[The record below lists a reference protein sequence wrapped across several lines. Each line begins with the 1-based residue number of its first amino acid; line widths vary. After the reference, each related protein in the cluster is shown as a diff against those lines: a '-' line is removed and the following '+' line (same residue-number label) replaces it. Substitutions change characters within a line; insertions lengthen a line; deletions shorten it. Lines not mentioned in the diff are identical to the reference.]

1 MQCCLV
7 LHCIFRKG
15 DYCRYL
21 AEVAGGEA
29 RREAAEQSLQAYQA
43 ACAMAREH
51 LGPTHPIRLGLALNF
66 SVFYYEVLGSPER
79 ACTMAKTAF
88 EAAVGDLGQLEG
100 ESYKDTTL
108 IMQLLRDNH
117 KLWAADIQ
125 GNGTCQDRVCLVH
138 DNDELISIISGD
150 RGAGD
155 RGAGDRGTGGS
166 GSTAQQP

>member
-1 MQCCLV
+1 MT
-7 LHCIFRKG
+7 
-15 DYCRYL
+15 
-21 AEVAGGEA
+21 EVAGGDA

-43 ACAMAREH
+43 ACEVAKEQ
-51 LGPTHPIRLGLALNF
+51 LSPTHPIRLGLALNF

-88 EAAVGDLGQLEG
+88 DAAVGDLGQLEG

-125 GNGTCQDRVCLVH
+125 GNGNEHNHQ
-138 DNDELISIISGD
+138 
-150 RGAGD
+150 
-155 RGAGDRGTGGS
+155 
-166 GSTAQQP
+166 